1 LKVIISEKNASEE
14 NLRVNGLGLTD
25 SMSGTYQV
33 IAPRSGKAIFRN
45 AVLGSQ
51 VLGNQTLTTIADLS
65 HLWFQG
71 KIFEG
76 DLKFLSEGDIA
87 EVILNAYPDDE
98 FSGTLEH
105 IGEKVDPISRTIHAR
120 IVFKNQNNKGKIG
133 LFGKAFIE
141 KSGKQGIKIPT
152 TSLFTLKNQ
161 NYVFIKVGS
170 QTFKWTQVQIGN
182 VIDDET
188 EISSGLNANDEL
200 VISGGFELKSIL
212 FKSTFGEE

>member
-1 LKVIISEKNASEE
+1 MTNIPTAQQNVERIRSLVQMNLAAKQELIDSESNMKVILSEKNASEE
-14 NLRVNGLGLTD
+14 NLRVNGLGLSD

-87 EVILNAYPDDE
+87 KVILNAYPDDE

-105 IGEKVDPISRTIHAR
+105 IG
-120 IVFKNQNNKGKIG
+120 
-133 LFGKAFIE
+133 
-141 KSGKQGIKIPT
+141 
-152 TSLFTLKNQ
+152 
-161 NYVFIKVGS
+161 
-170 QTFKWTQVQIGN
+170 
-182 VIDDET
+182 
-188 EISSGLNANDEL
+188 
-200 VISGGFELKSIL
+200 
-212 FKSTFGEE
+212 